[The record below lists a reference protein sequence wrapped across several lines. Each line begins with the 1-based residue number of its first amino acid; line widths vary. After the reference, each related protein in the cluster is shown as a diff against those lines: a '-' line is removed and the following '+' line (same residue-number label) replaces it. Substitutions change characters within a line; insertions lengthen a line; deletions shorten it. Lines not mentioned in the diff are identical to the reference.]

1 MKEQLL
7 SIVQPFGQ
15 EHLLQ
20 FWNELDAAQ
29 QAELAGQIRG
39 IDFALID
46 RLYRAGAEE
55 VDFSALVRRAEPPPA
70 VRLNAE
76 HNPFDQTAAT
86 RAGAEALAAGTVGA
100 ALVAGGQGSRLGFD
114 HPKGMFPIG
123 PVSNASLFQILIE
136 KVRAVARRHGVR
148 IPLYLMTSPATDA
161 ETRDYLDS
169 HSRFGLDADDLFI
182 FCQGTMPA
190 VDARTGR
197 LLMTGR
203 HQIFES
209 PDGHGGMI
217 HAMAR
222 SGALADMARRGLK
235 HLFFFQVDN
244 PLATV
249 CDAELI
255 GYHALARSQYTL
267 QVAAKAR
274 PLEKVGNVVSVDG
287 TARIIEYSDLP
298 DDVAEQRNEDGTL
311 KLWAG
316 NLAVHVF
323 DVGFLDE
330 MSRTESA
337 LPFHRALKKVPH
349 INQQGETVDPTEPNA
364 IKFEQFIFDM
374 LPAAARSL
382 TVEVDP
388 AVAFAPVKNAAGSAV
403 DTPELAQGQT
413 MNLHRS
419 WLRRAGATID
429 ELARVEISP
438 LFALDAEEL
447 AQKIA
452 PGTAIT
458 EDTFFGEILN
468 RKSEIPNQSQI

>member
-7 SIVQPFGQ
+7 SIVRPFGQ
-15 EHLLQ
+15 EHLLR
-20 FWNELDAAQ
+20 FWDELDAAQ
-29 QAELAGQIRG
+29 RAELADEVRG

-46 RLYRAGAEE
+46 RLYRAGAED
-55 VDFSALVRRAEPPPA
+55 VDFSALARRAEPPPA
-70 VRLNAE
+70 VRLNADD
-76 HNPFDQTAAT
+76 NPFDQTAAKH
-86 RAGAEALAAGTVGA
+86 AGGKALAAGTVGA

-114 HPKGMFPIG
+114 YPKGMFPIG
-123 PVSNASLFQILIE
+123 PVSNASLFQIHIE
-136 KVRAVARRHGVR
+136 KIRAVARRYGVR

-169 HSRFGLDADDLFI
+169 YGRFGLDADDLLI

-190 VDARTGR
+190 ADARTGE

-203 HQIFES
+203 HQLFQS
-209 PDGHGGMI
+209 PDGHGGMV
-217 HAMAR
+217 HALAR
-222 SGALADMARRGLK
+222 SGALADMTRRGLK

-255 GYHALARSQYTL
+255 GYHVLARSQYTL

-287 TARIIEYSDLP
+287 TVRIIEYSDLP
-298 DDVAEQRNEDGTL
+298 DEVAEQRNADGSL

-323 DVGFLDE
+323 DVDFLDE

-337 LPFHRALKKVPH
+337 LPFHRALKTVPH
-349 INQQGETVDPTEPNA
+349 IDEHGETIDPTEPNA
-364 IKFEQFIFDM
+364 IKFEQFIFDL
-374 LPAAARSL
+374 LPAADRSL
-382 TVEVDP
+382 TVEADP
-388 AVAFAPVKNAAGSAV
+388 AVAFAPVKNATGSPV
-403 DTPELAQGQT
+403 DTPESAQTQM

-419 WLRRAGATID
+419 WLRAAGATID
-429 ELARVEISP
+429 DETRVEISP

-447 AQKIA
+447 AKNIA
-452 PGTAIT
+452 PSTTIT
-458 EDTFFGEILN
+458 EDTYFGEI
-468 RKSEIPNQSQI
+468 QS